1 MIFYVTGE
9 ILIQFLRYKEKGIID
24 TMIELKTLIE
34 KYVSEGISINRIK
47 KEFLAIVNEKET
59 VYSNKKKKRK
69 PKREICRPVMFISD
83 SSCDEEN

>member
-1 MIFYVTGE
+1 
-9 ILIQFLRYKEKGIID
+9 
-24 TMIELKTLIE
+24 MIELKTLIE

>member
-47 KEFLAIVNEKET
+47 KEFLAIINEKET

>member
-1 MIFYVTGE
+1 
-9 ILIQFLRYKEKGIID
+9 
-24 TMIELKTLIE
+24 MIELKTLVE

-47 KEFLAIVNEKET
+47 KEFLEIVNEKET
-59 VYSNKKKKRK
+59 IKSDKKKKRK